1 MNRMTTFSKVRQF
14 GQLKN
19 YIPFILFLIFFWQ
32 QGLLIRQ
39 IGLLAPEYP
48 HRPVGVDGSSIYFR
62 FLELQQGLMPE
73 YPDGNFPLFLYF
85 LTAVRVIFRQPAEQV
100 FLPYL
105 GQTFMVLLAGAFTYK
120 IGSWLFSRNVGLLSC
135 FALLFYG
142 RVANYTLAY
151 ANAIPILF
159 FFTGSIFFILAYQ
172 RTHLF
177 RYLSFGSIFLAMSV
191 FGRGTVLAQIGVFAL
206 WFFLLRIPL
215 KRVFLNIAMIT
226 GIVAVIL
233 SVQISYNYIIYNQLQ
248 FIIRNTGTLN
258 FFIGNNPESQGQ
270 FYVPG
275 NLTALIIE
283 GQTTYTREVLNF
295 IVEQPVV
302 WGQLFVKK
310 LVIFFIFPWW
320 RVGYWSN
327 PSPTWAVFYLVAA
340 GVCLFYAVKLFTR
353 YRSVLHLT
361 IMGYALPI
369 ALFFVEERFRIPL
382 VPMLFV
388 FLGAVLNQIWLDVS
402 RWLNLSKAAQL
413 ALLWGGMLSA
423 VVLYAICPQRS
434 VGQVIGEVNS
444 PGIFGGMTIG
454 QSFVSPCNNLYRIDV
469 KIRTK
474 QPEVSQQVIFHLQES
489 GIDGPEIYTQPLDT
503 YNVRRANYTSFTFP
517 EIPDSANK
525 AYTFYFDTAQMPSDL
540 LGLVVLL
547 EPDIPVD
554 SVASGSAL
562 FNGQPMPADLTFFAY
577 CRSVFNW

>member
-1 MNRMTTFSKVRQF
+1 MAIFNQTRQF
-14 GQLKN
+14 NRFKN
-19 YIPFILFLIFFWQ
+19 YIPFILFLISFLQ

-62 FLELQQGLMPE
+62 FLELQQGLTPE

-85 LTAVRVIFRQPAEQV
+85 LTAVRAIFRQPAEQV

-310 LVIFFIFPWW
+310 PVIFFIFPWW

-434 VGQVIGEVNS
+434 VGQAIGEINS

-525 AYTFYFDTAQMPSDL
+525 AYTFYFDTAQIPSDL